1 MANRLDALLQ
11 QAIAAF
17 QAGDRRQAWHLLTR
31 VVRQDPDNE
40 LGWLW
45 LSALYTE
52 PEQVAFCLRKVLA
65 INPDNAAAQDGLA
78 RLEIAPLPGAPFEE
92 TPSIDTDQAV
102 AALAEATFEPTEE
115 APPPLRPE
123 LHLVE
128 TSSGA
133 QVRRPE
139 PGLAPI
145 VRTQNL
151 HRVFQVGREEVHAV
165 NGVNLDIAPHQVAV
179 VKGRSG
185 SGKTTLL
192 NLIAGLDEPTRGQ
205 VFVEGEALST
215 MAEAQ
220 RIDLR
225 RKQIG
230 FVFQAFGLLPM
241 LSAQENVEVPMRI
254 VGRSRKERELRS
266 AELLEMVGMTPRA
279 KHRPYELSGGE
290 QQRVAIARALAN
302 HPSILLADEPTGQLD
317 STTGKEITR
326 LLRDIMEH
334 QGVTVLIAT
343 HDPAVM
349 ESADTIYELSDGQL
363 VSESRAGSG

>member
-1 MANRLDALLQ
+1 M
-11 QAIAAF
+11 
-17 QAGDRRQAWHLLTR
+17 G
-31 VVRQDPDNE
+31 
-40 LGWLW
+40 
-45 LSALYTE
+45 
-52 PEQVAFCLRKVLA
+52 
-65 INPDNAAAQDGLA
+65 
-78 RLEIAPLPGAPFEE
+78 
-92 TPSIDTDQAV
+92 TDQAV
-102 AALAEATFEPTEE
+102 ASLTEATFEPADET
-115 APPPLRPE
+115 PPPRQPQLR
-123 LHLVE
+123 LVE
-128 TSSGA
+128 SGSGA
-133 QVRRPE
+133 KVPGDE
-139 PGLAPI
+139 PALTPI
-145 VRTQNL
+145 VRTRDL
-151 HRVFQVGREEVHAV
+151 HRVFRVGREEVHAV
-165 NGVNLDIAPHQVAV
+165 NGVSLDLVPHQVAV

-215 MAEAQ
+215 MTEAQ

-254 VGRSRKERELRS
+254 VGRSRKARELRS

-279 KHRPYELSGGE
+279 KHRTYELSGGE

-302 HPSILLADEPTGQLD
+302 HPSIVLADEPTGQLD

-334 QGVTVLIAT
+334 QGITVLIAT

-349 ESADTIYELSDGQL
+349 ENADTIYELSDGQL
-363 VSESRAGSG
+363 VSESSAGPG